1 MKYRIAFDNHV
12 FRMQKRGGA
21 SRYYLELANYLQK
34 SKNFEAR
41 ILAPLHFSEVLN
53 SDPVFSKRNLYL
65 KHSGNKIG
73 IARFINSLS
82 DSFTGN
88 QINKYE
94 PSLVH
99 ETYYKS
105 DVLWNKSIPSV
116 CTILD
121 LTREIIDGNMQK
133 LDRKIQTA
141 ERATRIICISE
152 NTRRDFLKFAPGLAE
167 KTVVVPL
174 GCSKVFLEEDNSQS
188 GFDKPF
194 ILYVGQ
200 RGGYKN
206 FSLLLRAIS
215 SLNEFRGDFDLI
227 AFGGGKF
234 TKTEK
239 AEIEQLGLT
248 IRVKYAFG
256 DDQTLSTYY
265 KSAVCFV
272 YPSLYEGFGIPIL
285 EALASGCRV
294 ICSETSSFPEVG
306 LGFVQYF
313 DPRDVQSLCAEITSV
328 FQSQTISEDWK
339 IQAHAHA
346 LDFTWE
352 KVGCKTMNEYL
363 KILE

>member
-21 SRYYLELANYLQK
+21 SRYYLELANYLQN
-34 SKNFEAR
+34 SENFEAK
-41 ILAPLHFSEVLN
+41 ILAPIHFSEMLN
-53 SDPVFSKRNLYL
+53 LDPIFSKRNLYL
-65 KHSGNKIG
+65 KHSGNNLG
-73 IARFINSLS
+73 IASFINSLS
-82 DSFTGN
+82 DSFTGKL
-88 QINKYE
+88 INKYK
-94 PSLVH
+94 PGLVH

-105 DVLWNKSIPSV
+105 KALWNKSIPSV

-121 LTREIIDGNMQK
+121 LTREIIDGNNQK
-133 LDRKIQTA
+133 LDRKIETA
-141 ERATRIICISE
+141 ERAAKVICISE
-152 NTRRDFLKFAPGLAE
+152 NTRRDFLNFAPWLAE

-174 GCSKVFLEEDNSQS
+174 GCSKIFFEGHNSRS

-206 FSLLLRAIS
+206 FSFLLQAIS
-215 SLNEFRGDFDLI
+215 SLNGFRGNFELI

-234 TKTEK
+234 TRTEVE
-239 AEIEQLGLT
+239 EIEQLGLT
-248 IRVKYAFG
+248 AVVKHAFG
-256 DDQTLSTYY
+256 DDKTLSTYY

-294 ICSETSSFPEVG
+294 ICSATSSFPEVG
-306 LGFVQYF
+306 LELVQYF
-313 DPRDVQSLCAEITSV
+313 DPRDVQSLCAEIRNV
-328 FQSQTISEDWK
+328 LQSEIISEDWK
-339 IQAHAHA
+339 GRAYAHA

-352 KVGCKTMNEYL
+352 KVGYKTVNEYL